1 MCLHVYRALSDQLI
15 CWLTIY
21 STPLFADHVTA
32 VEVSR
37 EHQQTKE
44 QFPRECHMSSNFKEG
59 YYIIRFSGQNKK
71 KTINSLILKDQSIY
85 HRLWKSEIRKLREA
99 KSKLINLAWWLLHVT
114 TWKTINLE
122 RAVSAREWHH
132 ELFTASMFMPKLL
145 LLLPLTNL
153 LPSEFKQEL
162 TGRFL
167 WLIKFLSVNS
177 FFLGAKTSRS
187 LQLCKITLL
196 PLHFFFSLILSTA
209 GGILAVVVKPHSEF
223 CIFWNGCA
231 YIYQVLT
238 RPDLGPYANTAVN
251 CHCQLYTTHA
261 TLNASQ
267 KMKIAWLHGWTAFF
281 SRGDGVVSKSYIYD
295 IG

>member
-1 MCLHVYRALSDQLI
+1 MCLHVYTALSDQLI

-71 KTINSLILKDQSIY
+71 KTINSLILNDQSIY

-122 RAVSAREWHH
+122 RADGVSSWMTPRTFH
-132 ELFTASMFMPKLL
+132 
-145 LLLPLTNL
+145 
-153 LPSEFKQEL
+153 SEH
-162 TGRFL
+162 
-167 WLIKFLSVNS
+167 VH
-177 FFLGAKTSRS
+177 AKT
-187 LQLCKITLL
+187 TV
-196 PLHFFFSLILSTA
+196 
-209 GGILAVVVKPHSEF
+209 AV
-223 CIFWNGCA
+223 
-231 YIYQVLT
+231 
-238 RPDLGPYANTAVN
+238 AVN
-251 CHCQLYTTHA
+251 
-261 TLNASQ
+261 
-267 KMKIAWLHGWTAFF
+267 
-281 SRGDGVVSKSYIYD
+281 KSLTFRI
-295 IG
+295 